1 MTLLGL
7 VVVWFAARAAGLRF
21 SSRFGEEPAQDRPA
35 RVVAAVGGIAIACML
50 AIIPAFLVYGAG
62 SKTIELVSWQI
73 DLFASAAL
81 ISLAVVAMMER
92 VHDVAPAKRAEVEP
106 RAVAQNINAVLTGLF
121 LIVTAAQVL
130 SFMYPEP
137 EMAMLGAMVG
147 VSAAAVALIW
157 LAQRHRHAIAA
168 LVGTVLPR
176 SRERVRQSA
185 WAVFAFYV
193 ALSILIAFGRV
204 ILGMSEPVSLVLA
217 PGTALLV
224 GVFIYYLAL
233 LALAQAFGS
242 PDGAA
247 EGGDV
252 ERVVLGPRR
261 SFARAL
267 GGSAG
272 LLFFLDRLGFPV
284 TGDDGRLSFAAL
296 AALVII
302 SAFGVWVWLSTT
314 IDRRMALETGGS
326 DLQEDGGDG
335 EGGTG
340 LSRLATLLPLF
351 RNIAFFGIFAVA
363 ALILLWNSGVN
374 ITPLFAS
381 AGIIGLAI
389 GFGAQS
395 LVRDVIS
402 GFFFLIDDAFRM
414 GEYIET
420 GGLKG
425 R

>member
-1 MTLLGL
+1 MTIEAAIRRALALLTLLVAFALMSHAAAQVVPGVPPSASAEAPVADQDLGEVLRAADEQGMRVIVIEPTGEAARAAPLDAGSLFSTGNFVELAGRVFDRLERLVTTVGEPDWPQPSSNPTKPLLNGVMTLLGL
-7 VVVWFAARAAGLRF
+7 VVVWLAARAAGLRF

-35 RVVAAVGGIAIACML
+35 RVVAAVGGIAMACML

-157 LAQRHRHAIAA
+157 LAQRHRRAIAA

-224 GVFIYYLAL
+224 GVF
-233 LALAQAFGS
+233 
-242 PDGAA
+242 
-247 EGGDV
+247 
-252 ERVVLGPRR
+252 
-261 SFARAL
+261 
-267 GGSAG
+267 
-272 LLFFLDRLGFPV
+272 
-284 TGDDGRLSFAAL
+284 
-296 AALVII
+296 
-302 SAFGVWVWLSTT
+302 
-314 IDRRMALETGGS
+314 
-326 DLQEDGGDG
+326 
-335 EGGTG
+335 
-340 LSRLATLLPLF
+340 
-351 RNIAFFGIFAVA
+351 
-363 ALILLWNSGVN
+363 
-374 ITPLFAS
+374 
-381 AGIIGLAI
+381 
-389 GFGAQS
+389 
-395 LVRDVIS
+395 
-402 GFFFLIDDAFRM
+402 
-414 GEYIET
+414 
-420 GGLKG
+420 
-425 R
+425 